1 MKIFHKFVLACFV
14 IGALA
19 IAMPVSAQLSNSN
32 RSGGLTLK
40 DLKKQNEDKNQGTP
54 SQSTPSQGQNSGKS
68 GGLNSLRKL
77 NPNYGIDENKPDDG
91 SADDNGGNSGG
102 YSGGYGGN
110 DKEPKLSQKE
120 KDRICYEFM
129 TRFRPCRDHDRNY
142 KPSSHDNKP
151 FAVMYYP
158 MKNIEYYAI
167 TGKMWTMG
175 KKYDY
180 MHYDAMKAKEVINTI
195 AKETGGTVKLRIAGT
210 QELNYGKTYGAVE
223 VAAPADGI
231 YFDIPID
238 LYERLEE
245 VLPQLAP

>member
-1 MKIFHKFVLACFV
+1 MKTFYKFAIAVFV

-19 IAMPVSAQLSNSN
+19 FAMPVSAQLSNSN
-32 RSGGLTLK
+32 KSGGLTLK
-40 DLKKQNEDKNQGTP
+40 DLKKQNEEKNKGNGTNSGGN
-54 SQSTPSQGQNSGKS
+54 SQSDNSGKS
-68 GGLNSLRKL
+68 GGLNSLKKL
-77 NPNYGIDENKPDDG
+77 NPNNGD
-91 SADDNGGNSGG
+91 SSVDNEGNDSD
-102 YSGGYGGN
+102 GGYGSDEGYGTGGGSS
-110 DKEPKLSQKE
+110 KAPKLTQKE

-151 FAVMYYP
+151 FAIMYYP

-167 TGKMWTMG
+167 TGKMWNMG

-195 AKETGGTVKLRIAGT
+195 AKETGGTVNLRIAGT
-210 QELNYGKTYGAVE
+210 QERNYGRTYGAVE

-245 VLPQLAP
+245 VLPQVAP